1 MNAVKK
7 ITGVFCFV
15 LMTTVTVAQ
24 KTVKKYIKKYEG
36 LAIEKAERYRIP
48 ASIILGVSL
57 VESDA
62 GRSPIAKSLN
72 NFFGI
77 KGANWSSTKKMGYK
91 SAYKEYKTDDESFE
105 HFCQVVKKKKFYDK
119 LKGTVDFKEW
129 LDQMNHAEYATAKGK
144 WVRKINA
151 TISQF
156 KLYELDK
163 AALLSSD
170 VVMAGAGK

>member
-7 ITGVFCFV
+7 FTGVFCFV
-15 LMTTVTVAQ
+15 LMTTITVAQ

-36 LAIEKAERYRIP
+36 LAVEKAERYHIP

-77 KGANWSSTKKMGYK
+77 KGTNWSSAKKMGYK
-91 SAYKEYKTDDESFE
+91 SAYKEYQTEEESFE
-105 HFCQVVKKKKFYDK
+105 HFCQVVKKKRFYQK
-119 LKGTVDFKEW
+119 LQGSADFKQW
-129 LDQMNHAEYATAKGK
+129 LDQMNRAEYATAKGK
-144 WVRKINA
+144 WVKKINA
-151 TISQF
+151 TISKF

-163 AALLSSD
+163 TAVFSSD
-170 VVMAGAGK
+170 MVMANATR

>member
-1 MNAVKK
+1 MNRLKK
-7 ITGVFCFV
+7 IAGILCFV
-15 LMTTVTVAQ
+15 LMTTAATAQ
-24 KTVKKYIKKYEG
+24 KAVKKYIKKYED
-36 LAIEKAERYRIP
+36 LAVEKAEKHRIP
-48 ASIILGVSL
+48 VSIILGVSM

-62 GRSPIAKSLN
+62 GRSAIAKSLN

-77 KGANWSSTKKMGYK
+77 KGANWSSQQKMGYK

-105 HFCQVVKKKKFYDK
+105 HFCQVVKKKKFYQK

-129 LDQMNHAEYATAKGK
+129 LNQMNKSEYATAKDK
-144 WVRKINA
+144 WVKRINL

-163 AALLSSD
+163 L
-170 VVMAGAGK
+170 AGHQKEAVAVN